1 MRCWN
6 MQRLK
11 GKYSHSCLYLRW
23 SKIAQLIDSVYLY
36 GLHWKK
42 AADMGDT
49 DGEKEV
55 NGKKERS

>member
-1 MRCWN
+1 

-11 GKYSHSCLYLRW
+11 GKYSHSCLYLRQ
-23 SKIAQLIDSVYLY
+23 SKIALLIDSVYLY

-49 DGEKEV
+49 DGENEM